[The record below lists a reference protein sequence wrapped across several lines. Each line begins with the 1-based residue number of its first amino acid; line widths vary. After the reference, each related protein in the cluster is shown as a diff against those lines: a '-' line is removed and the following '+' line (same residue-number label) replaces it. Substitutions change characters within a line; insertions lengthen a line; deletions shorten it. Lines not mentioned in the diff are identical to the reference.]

1 MTTVS
6 VLPLRPKAIRIPS
19 PPRLAARR
27 RSIPAVG
34 IVGSLH
40 RRSWRNV
47 PGGDLEPP
55 LKSFQISTADLH
67 IEFEPYAVVTVEITR
82 LVIDEIRI
90 GKLKIEEAH
99 LVVFENAFEFER
111 MQQLRIIDISRGIDL
126 GRNPCR
132 DFWWG
137 DHSDW

>member
-82 LVIDEIRI
+82 LVIDEVRI

-99 LVVFENAFEFER
+99 LVVFEKRAGMPRADIQLDRNITGNAKR
-111 MQQLRIIDISRGIDL
+111 AYIG
-126 GRNPCR
+126 
-132 DFWWG
+132 
-137 DHSDW
+137 